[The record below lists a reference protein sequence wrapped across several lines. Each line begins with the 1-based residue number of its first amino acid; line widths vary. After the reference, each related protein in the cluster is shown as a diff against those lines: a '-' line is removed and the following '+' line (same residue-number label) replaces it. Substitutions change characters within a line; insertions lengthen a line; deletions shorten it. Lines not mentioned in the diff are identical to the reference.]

1 MEDDM
6 RWWGGAELAR
16 NHTDE
21 AGSFDMTYAFDAAT
35 GKILWRTD
43 LPGAPGGGLITY
55 AVGGKQYVAFVVGTR
70 SRVFPVSASSAK
82 IIVFGL

>member
-6 RWWGGAELAR
+6 RWWGGAGLTR

-55 AVGGKQYVAFVVGTR
+55 AVGGNSTSR
-70 SRVFPVSASSAK
+70 SSWARGYGCFLGLPRARRLSSSAC
-82 IIVFGL
+82 